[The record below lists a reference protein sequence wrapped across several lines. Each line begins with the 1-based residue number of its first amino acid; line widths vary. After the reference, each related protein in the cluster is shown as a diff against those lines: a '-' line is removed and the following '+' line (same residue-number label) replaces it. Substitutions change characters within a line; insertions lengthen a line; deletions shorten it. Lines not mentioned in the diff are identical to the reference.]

1 LKTLNAGQNYNKI
14 KSYRKKFE
22 YNNLRCIKAEV
33 WKSFLPRPRR
43 RPAIQRLDKD
53 NRVVIIARGRRVGAQ
68 LF

>member
-1 LKTLNAGQNYNKI
+1 VGYNYNKI

-22 YNNLRCIKAEV
+22 YSNLRCIKAEV

-43 RPAIQRLDKD
+43 RAAVQRLDKD
-53 NRVVIIARGRRVGAQ
+53 GRVVIIGRGRRVGTQ